1 MIKRLSVLSILTG
14 VSIAQAGSPIT
25 DWNLCSIDSGSDKT
39 QNITPQDVSAFEI
52 TLTLSP
58 DTVSGTSGCNMYA
71 GDYVPKAEPLFQ
83 RVSWTDAACN
93 SVEVMEM
100 ERQFVD
106 LFLKAKTVTW
116 DERAL
121 VLTTANGD
129 KLNFSSG
136 RCL

>member
-1 MIKRLSVLSILTG
+1 MIRALSVLSILTA
-14 VSIAQAGSPIT
+14 VSVAHAGNPIT

-39 QNITPQDVSAFEI
+39 QNLAPRDVSAFEI

-71 GDYVPKAEPLFQ
+71 GDYTPHEVPLFK
-83 RVSWTDAACN
+83 RVSWTDAACE
-93 SVEVMEM
+93 SAEVMEM
-100 ERQFVD
+100 EREFVD
-106 LFLKAKTVTW
+106 LFLDAKTITW

-121 VLTTANGD
+121 ILTTSSGE